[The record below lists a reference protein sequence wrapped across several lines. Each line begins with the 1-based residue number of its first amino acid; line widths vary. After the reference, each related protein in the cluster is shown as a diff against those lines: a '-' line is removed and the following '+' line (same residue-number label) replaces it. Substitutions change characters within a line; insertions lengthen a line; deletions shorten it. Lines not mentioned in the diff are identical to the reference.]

1 MTTNMASPT
10 LSLKVEGIDEL
21 IRDFGESDDALRGYM
36 QQAMDRSTRE
46 VKKNVR
52 QEITDKKISNQ
63 GELRKSVNVY
73 ESTPFRGVV
82 AVGEKYGLYVE
93 KGTRPHRPPV
103 GPLERW
109 AKTKLQQSGL
119 GFVIARK
126 IAREGTKANPFVKP
140 AYKKSIRFVQDQ
152 FKEAI
157 GELTRFLSRGRR

>member
-1 MTTNMASPT
+1 MATNSFSIQIKG
-10 LSLKVEGIDEL
+10 LDEL
-21 IRDFGESDDALRGYM
+21 SQKFGSSEKALDGYL